1 MAKTPGKPAMISTG
15 PVAEN
20 RRARYDYEILDT
32 LEAGIMLTGTEVKS
46 LRQGKANIGDAY
58 ATDKGGEIWLF
69 NVNIPEYN
77 SGGYT
82 RHEEKRARKLLLK
95 KREISKLLGAVQRD
109 GMTLVPLSIY
119 FNPRGI
125 AKVELGL
132 ARGKKKYDKR
142 ETEKKRDWSKQ
153 KQRLLK
159 G

>member
-1 MAKTPGKPAMISTG
+1 MAKKSDPERKI
-15 PVAEN
+15 VAQN
-20 RRARYDYEILDT
+20 RKARHNYFIDEV
-32 LEAGIMLTGTEVKS
+32 LEAGIMLAGTEVKS
-46 LRQGKANIGDAY
+46 LRQGKGTIGDAY
-58 ATDKGGEIWLF
+58 ASDKGGEIWLY
-69 NVNIPEYN
+69 NVNIPEYD

-95 KREISKLLGAVQRD
+95 KREIAKLLGAVQRE
-109 GMTLVPLSIY
+109 GITLVPLSIY

-142 ETEKKRDWSKQ
+142 ETIKQRDWQKQ
-153 KQRLLK
+153 KQRLLRDR

>member
-1 MAKTPGKPAMISTG
+1 MAKKSDPERKM
-15 PVAEN
+15 VAQN
-20 RRARYDYEILDT
+20 RKARHNYFIDEV
-32 LEAGIMLTGTEVKS
+32 LEAGIMLAGTEVKS
-46 LRQGKANIGDAY
+46 LRQGKATIVDAY
-58 ATDKGGEIWLF
+58 ASDKAGEIWLY
-69 NVNIPEYN
+69 NVNIPEYD

-95 KREISKLLGAVQRD
+95 KREIAKLLGAVQRE

-132 ARGKKKYDKR
+132 ARGKKQYDKR
-142 ETEKKRDWSKQ
+142 ETEKRRDWDKQ
-153 KQRLLK
+153 KQRLLRDR

>member
-1 MAKTPGKPAMISTG
+1 MAKKSDPERKI
-15 PVAEN
+15 VAQN
-20 RRARYDYEILDT
+20 RKARHNYFIDEV
-32 LEAGIMLTGTEVKS
+32 LEAGIMLAGTEVKS
-46 LRQGKANIGDAY
+46 LRQGKGNIGDAY
-58 ATDKGGEIWLF
+58 ASDKGGEIWLY
-69 NVNIPEYN
+69 NVNIPEYD

-95 KREISKLLGAVQRD
+95 KREIAKLLGAVQRE
-109 GMTLVPLSIY
+109 GITLVPLSIY

-142 ETEKKRDWSKQ
+142 ETLKQRDWQKQ
-153 KQRLLK
+153 KQRLLRVR

>member
-1 MAKTPGKPAMISTG
+1 MAKKDAPERKYA
-15 PVAEN
+15 AQN
-20 RRARYDYEILDT
+20 RKARHNYFIDEV
-32 LEAGIMLTGTEVKS
+32 LEAGIMLAGTEVKS

-58 ATDKGGEIWLF
+58 ATDKGGEIWLY
-69 NVNIPEYN
+69 NMNIPEYD

-142 ETEKKRDWSKQ
+142 DTIKQRDWNKQ

-159 G
+159 DRG

>member
-1 MAKTPGKPAMISTG
+1 MAKKEAPERKM
-15 PVAEN
+15 VAQN
-20 RRARYDYEILDT
+20 RKARHNYFIDEV
-32 LEAGIMLTGTEVKS
+32 LEAGIMLAGTEVKS
-46 LRQGKANIGDAY
+46 LRQGKATIVDAY
-58 ATDKGGEIWLF
+58 ASDKGREIWLF
-69 NVNIPEYN
+69 NVNIPEYD

-95 KREISKLLGAVQRD
+95 KREIAKLLGAVQRE

-132 ARGKKKYDKR
+132 ARGKKNYDKR
-142 ETEKKRDWSKQ
+142 ETVKKREWNKQ
-153 KQRLLK
+153 QARLLRER

>member
-1 MAKTPGKPAMISTG
+1 MAKKSDPERKMA
-15 PVAEN
+15 AQN
-20 RRARYDYEILDT
+20 RKARHNYFIDEVF
-32 LEAGIMLTGTEVKS
+32 EAGIMLAGTEVKS

-142 ETEKKRDWSKQ
+142 ETEKKRDWD
-153 KQRLLK
+153 RERARVLREK

>member
-1 MAKTPGKPAMISTG
+1 MAKKADPERKI
-15 PVAEN
+15 VAQN
-20 RRARYDYEILDT
+20 RKARHNYFIDEV
-32 LEAGIMLTGTEVKS
+32 LEAGIMLAGTEVKS
-46 LRQGKANIGDAY
+46 LRQGKATIGDAY
-58 ATDKGGEIWLF
+58 ASDKAGEIWLF
-69 NVNIPEYN
+69 NVNIPEYD

-95 KREISKLLGAVQRD
+95 KREIAKLLGAVQRE
-109 GMTLVPLSIY
+109 GITLVPLSIY

-142 ETEKKRDWSKQ
+142 ETLKQRDWQKQ
-153 KQRLLK
+153 KQRLLRDR